1 MSNGEVSVLPEPDPS
16 TPTPNPAAKK
26 DPEILRLEKDL
37 ERAKLQAQIA
47 EQRKLALPTIDAKS
61 LSGET
66 RGIEGDII
74 ETEILAYR
82 MVRKAA
88 ETIAKNAHDAT
99 KEGAILIHHEPDM
112 NALIAF
118 RSFQRQLSQLAA
130 SFDAIAR
137 SSAPSALETLA
148 IPGGIAD
155 AVSAILPIAGVV
167 AAGAG
172 SVLSGL
178 ATFLS
183 TERTVAGFAV
193 TIEDLALISNVGGEL
208 AQRKRKVFVTQL
220 YPRSADID
228 RVQEPVNL
236 VRSSALEA
244 RDRISALPDGDEK
257 TKAQARFD
265 QLEET
270 RKTFEDLFERIVSDG
285 GSGVITLVRGAGID
299 ALLSAEPGAHVLYLK
314 ILRAAGT
321 NETKRSF
328 LRTKVRRS
336 GGVVVNYILFDT
348 DGSILLSNTVDAYS
362 GKVDELV
369 AT

>member
-1 MSNGEVSVLPEPDPS
+1 MSNGEVTILPEPDPS
-16 TPTPNPAAKK
+16 TPTPTPAAKK
-26 DPEILRLEKDL
+26 DLDILRLEKDL

-61 LSGET
+61 LSGT
-66 RGIEGDII
+66 TSGVDSADIV

-82 MVRKAA
+82 MLRKAA
-88 ETIAKNAHDAT
+88 ETIAKKTDEAT

-137 SSAPSALETLA
+137 SSAPEASLA
-148 IPGGIAD
+148 FPASIVD

-172 SVLSGL
+172 SALSGL

-183 TERTVAGFAV
+183 TERTVAGFAI

-228 RVQEPVNL
+228 RVEQPANL
-236 VRSSALEA
+236 VRSSALAA
-244 RDRISALPDGDEK
+244 RDRINALPDGDEK

-285 GSGVITLVRGAGID
+285 GSGVTTLVRGAGID

-362 GKVDELV
+362 GKVDELG